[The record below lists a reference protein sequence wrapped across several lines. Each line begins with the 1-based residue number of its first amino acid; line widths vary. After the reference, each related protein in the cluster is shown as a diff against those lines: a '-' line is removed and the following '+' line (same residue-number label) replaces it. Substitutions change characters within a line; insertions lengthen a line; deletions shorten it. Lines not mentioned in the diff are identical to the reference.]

1 MKKLKLLILL
11 FGFSKG
17 HNTSPFFPMK
27 VLFSLSLFSPLKS
40 IFLKIYFKNLTDL
53 FSKTLASHPGME
65 VPEAVR

>member
-27 VLFSLSLFSPLKS
+27 VLFSLSLFPLKKY
-40 IFLKIYFKNLTDL
+40 ILIYFKDLTDL
-53 FSKTLASHPGME
+53 FSKTLASHTGME